1 MMPEQLPDITQDK
14 GIQQDCRLT
23 VKNMLQHKM
32 FTIAELSTDIEELV
46 YQAMLRG
53 MQSGLG
59 YGWNL
64 GQKKLLEDQKKWGA
78 LK

>member
-23 VKNMLQHKM
+23 VKNMLQHKR
-32 FTIAELSTDIEELV
+32 FTIAELSTEIEEMV

-53 MQSGLG
+53 MQSGLS

>member
-1 MMPEQLPDITQDK
+1 MKVRFVWMTPSK
-14 GIQQDCRLT
+14 GMI
-23 VKNMLQHKM
+23 
-32 FTIAELSTDIEELV
+32 
-46 YQAMLRG
+46 MLRG

>member
-1 MMPEQLPDITQDK
+1 MAVIA
-14 GIQQDCRLT
+14 GILLVFCVVCRLT
-23 VKNMLQHKM
+23 VKNMLQHKR
-32 FTIAELSTDIEELV
+32 FTIAELSTEIEELV